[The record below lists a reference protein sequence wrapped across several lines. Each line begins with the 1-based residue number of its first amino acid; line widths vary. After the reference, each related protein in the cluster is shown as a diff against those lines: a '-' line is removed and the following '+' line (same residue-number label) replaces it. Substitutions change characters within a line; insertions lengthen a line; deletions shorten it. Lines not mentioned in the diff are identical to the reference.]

1 MNERNSEIKDKLEL
15 NTRSKLGNEYLYSE
29 CGATISRSTAK
40 TYQSYLRGYIE
51 HLDENSVEALTAK
64 SQNVRSYLKKRARQG
79 KRKATLRS
87 DLTVIKGLYKWIRLE
102 TEKEAQID
110 YLFLENIDIERFRTP
125 PAIERE
131 PLNKSELEAL
141 YDELDTFRDRL
152 MVTVGAEL
160 GPRNIDLRKIRV
172 GDVDFEN
179 RTICLSDTKTSD
191 RYSLPISDALSVE
204 LKHWLTLYRPTYP
217 SSEDH
222 DYVFPSKHG
231 GHLSE
236 SRLLAIV
243 KEAARNA
250 GIQENLGESKVSER
264 EKDVLGI
271 DSDVRKWKKVTV
283 HALRHTFS
291 HSMEEAGLSP
301 EARRDALNHKS
312 TETTEK
318 YYSSNSTEYKELIR
332 ELLHK
337 ERNNED
343 N

>member
-1 MNERNSEIKDKLEL
+1 MSERNSEIEDELEL
-15 NTRSKLGNEYLYSE
+15 KTGSKLATEYLYSE
-29 CGATISRSTAK
+29 CGATISENTAK
-40 TYQSYLRGYIE
+40 NYQSYLRGYIE
-51 HLDENSVEALTAK
+51 HLDEGSVEVLTAK
-64 SQNVRSYLKKRARQG
+64 SQNVRSYLKKRARHG
-79 KRKATLRS
+79 KRESTLRL

-110 YLFLENIDIERFRTP
+110 YLHLENINIGRFRTT
-125 PAIERE
+125 PAIKRE
-131 PLNKSELEAL
+131 PLNKDELEDL

-172 GDVDFEN
+172 GDIDFEN
-179 RTICLSDTKTSD
+179 RTIDLSDTKGSD
-191 RYSLPISDALSVE
+191 RYSLPISDELSVE
-204 LKHWLTLYRPTYP
+204 FKHWLTVYRPTYLY
-217 SSEDH
+217 SEDH
-222 DYVFPSKHG
+222 DYVFPSEQG
-231 GHLSE
+231 GHLSD

-250 GIQENLGESKVSER
+250 GIQETLGESSMSKR
-264 EKDVLGI
+264 QKDALGT
-271 DSDVRKWKKVTV
+271 DADVREWKKVTV

-291 HSMEEAGLSP
+291 HLMEEAGLSP
-301 EARRDALNHKS
+301 EVRRDALNHKS

-318 YYSSNSTEYKELIR
+318 YYSSDETEYKELIR
-332 ELLHK
+332 ELLHG